1 MMDVSYIV
9 CEYLTS
15 ATSLQAHKSTHS
27 IFYIFLLTRYH
38 SFMNDREILL
48 TQVAQKGWHVVSGIT
63 VDADNAALL
72 ALGKLLGTTSM
83 QGTRSGAP
91 NLENDG
97 VNRVEA
103 MDEPMRDAAGNP
115 VLSSNSDEFPLHTDD
130 SYNLSPARYVLMH
143 CWQNDASTELGAGGE
158 SWLSHVNHIVSKAPT
173 DLVDRLI
180 YTPYP
185 TPFGQATILQR
196 ARSQQGIEWQV
207 RFNRRD
213 MQSFAKLRG
222 KSLSEQQLS
231 DLAEFETLASQCME
245 RLRLQPGD
253 CIIVDNRRALH
264 GRSAFN
270 PASGRLIKR
279 LRIQ

>member
-1 MMDVSYIV
+1 MTRMSNL
-9 CEYLTS
+9 EYSKHALS
-15 ATSLQAHKSTHS
+15 
-27 IFYIFLLTRYH
+27 
-38 SFMNDREILL
+38 
-48 TQVAQKGWHVVSGIT
+48 QKGWYVVSG
-63 VDADNAALL
+63 VALEDNNTALL
-72 ALGKLLGTTSM
+72 ALGKQLGLVSL

-143 CWQNDASTELGAGGE
+143 CWQNDASTEPGAGGE
-158 SWLSHVNHIVSKAPT
+158 SWLSHVNHIVSKAPA

-231 DLAEFETLASQCME
+231 DLAEFETLASRCME
-245 RLRLQPGD
+245 RIRLQPGD